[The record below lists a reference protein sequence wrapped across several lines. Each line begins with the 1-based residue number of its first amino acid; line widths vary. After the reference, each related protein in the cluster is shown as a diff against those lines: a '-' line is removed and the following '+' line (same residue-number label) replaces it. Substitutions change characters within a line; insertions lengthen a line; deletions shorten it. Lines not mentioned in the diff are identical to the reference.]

1 MSATAPGA
9 AWQRPDVVASFLER
23 RRRVLPLLE
32 VQEDLLVRVLHRH
45 GRPLQRLL
53 DLGSGDGATGELL
66 LGEWPEANAVLFDN
80 SRAMLERADTRLA
93 RFQGRWTAVEGDL
106 SQPGWQDALPEQ
118 SGRGGYDAVVSSYA
132 IHHLESA
139 DKRKLFQTV
148 LALLEPGGMF
158 LNMDFVAAPG
168 PLEGIFEEQMKVNFL
183 RAERERGGHRSED
196 EIAREL
202 SQAFDADEEDRPDR
216 AEDQV
221 SWLNDVGFEQA
232 QIHFK
237 WGEVAVYGA
246 AKPVI

>member
-1 MSATAPGA
+1 MSAHAPGA
-9 AWQRPDVVASFLER
+9 AWQRPEVVCSFLER

-32 VQEDLLVRVLHRH
+32 MQEDLLVRVLRRH
-45 GRPLQRLL
+45 GQPLRWLL
-53 DLGSGDGATGELL
+53 DLGSGDGAISELL
-66 LGEWPEANAVLFDN
+66 LGEWPEASAVLFDN

-106 SQPGWQDALPEQ
+106 SRPGWHDALPEQ
-118 SGRGGYDAVVSSYA
+118 SRSGGFDAVASSYA

-139 DKRKLFQTV
+139 DKRKLFEAIF
-148 LALLEPGGMF
+148 ALLEPGGMF

-168 PLEGIFEEQMKVNFL
+168 PLEGLFEEQMKVNFV
-183 RAERERGGHRSED
+183 RAERERGGQRTEQ
-196 EIAREL
+196 EIGHEL
-202 SQAFDADEEDRPDR
+202 SHAFDTDEEDRPDR

-221 SWLNDVGFEQA
+221 SWLAAAGFEQA

-246 AKPVI
+246 AKPVT